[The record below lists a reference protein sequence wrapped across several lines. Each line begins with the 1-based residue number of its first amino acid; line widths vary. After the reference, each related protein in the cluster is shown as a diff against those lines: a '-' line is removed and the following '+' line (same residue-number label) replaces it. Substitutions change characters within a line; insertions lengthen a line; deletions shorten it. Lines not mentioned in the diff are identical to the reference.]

1 VILGVV
7 FRNPA
12 NLLPR
17 HWLGPRSALFD
28 VSGSEHFRNSQRLL
42 SAAHV
47 GAEQARPADWERQG
61 CRLCAPLSAEG
72 VTCPA
77 VLHSVALAIPVTLC
91 AWTVQAA
98 DLIQTAEQVGRFNSF
113 LRVLEA
119 TGMADMLK
127 RDGPFT
133 VFAPTDEAFAQLPQ
147 GTLDRLWRGTSCSR
161 RLSSRTS

>member
-1 VILGVV
+1 
-7 FRNPA
+7 
-12 NLLPR
+12 
-17 HWLGPRSALFD
+17 
-28 VSGSEHFRNSQRLL
+28 
-42 SAAHV
+42 
-47 GAEQARPADWERQG
+47 
-61 CRLCAPLSAEG
+61 
-72 VTCPA
+72 